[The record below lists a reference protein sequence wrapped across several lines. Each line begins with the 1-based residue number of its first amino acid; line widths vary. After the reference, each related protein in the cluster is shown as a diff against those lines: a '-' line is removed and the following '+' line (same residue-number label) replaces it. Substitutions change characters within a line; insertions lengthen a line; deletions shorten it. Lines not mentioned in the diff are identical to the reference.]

1 MTSASPA
8 GRPWRAGLAVFL
20 LVCLVLG
27 MVAMIVRVVSGAR
40 QAGALT
46 TLRIWYGTDDP
57 TEAPVIQA
65 LARTFQAAHPG
76 VTVRLTTYT
85 LEDINQK
92 LQLALHAGDAPD
104 LIYTTPRGPG
114 LPAYVSANG
123 LLDLAAV
130 ARKDHW
136 AGMLRPGLLA
146 SYNDLLSPTGRANGH
161 VYAAPYMMAIVGVL
175 YNQTI
180 FARLHLAVPTS
191 LAGFEAVCARAR
203 AAGVIPIGLGNADG
217 WVGDDWYLTLVNALT
232 GPAPLAPELHLDPH
246 FRFAGPAFLQAGT
259 LLQRWA
265 VAQYFTPQF
274 GGLDSQDGLNAFFQ
288 GRTAMALISSTE
300 NGQIVA
306 LASQTRIPV
315 GVFAFPSTDPHQAP
329 VMAQGGYSG
338 WAVPRTSRQPAL
350 AEAFITAMLS
360 ASTAQALLAHGLLP
374 ARQLSAQEISATSA
388 FQHSYLHALA
398 TATPGIYIDGAPV
411 PNLNATMEANVQL
424 LLQQIEAPSFLVRS
438 LQIVYTSHGTKA
450 SSTRTDGEF

>member
-1 MTSASPA
+1 MTSTSSA
-8 GRPWRAGLAVFL
+8 GRPWRAVLAVLL

-27 MVAMIVRVVSGAR
+27 TVAIVHTVSGAR
-40 QAGALT
+40 QAGVSTAL
-46 TLRIWYGTDDP
+46 RVWYGTDDP

-65 LARTFQAAHPG
+65 LARAFQAAHPG
-76 VTVRLTTYT
+76 VTVSLTTHT

-92 LQLALHAGDAPD
+92 LQLAFHAGDAPD

-114 LPAYVSANG
+114 LPAYVSAND

-130 ARKDHW
+130 ARTDNW
-136 AGMLRPGLLA
+136 AGLLRPGLLA

-175 YNQTI
+175 YNQAI
-180 FARLHLAVPTS
+180 FARLHLAIPTS
-191 LAGFEAVCARAR
+191 LAGFEAACVRAR
-203 AAGVIPIGLGNADG
+203 AAGVIPLGLGNADG
-217 WVGDDWYLTLVNALT
+217 WLGDDWYLTLVNALT
-232 GPAPLAPELHLDPH
+232 GPAPLVPEQRLDPH
-246 FRFAGPAFLQAGT
+246 FRFSGPAFLQAGT
-259 LLQRWA
+259 LLQHWA
-265 VAQYFTPQF
+265 QAQYFTPQF
-274 GGLDSQDGLNAFFQ
+274 GGLDSQDGLNTFFQ
-288 GRTAMALISSTE
+288 GRTAMTLISSTE
-300 NGQIVA
+300 NGQVVS
-306 LASQTRIPV
+306 LAAQTRIPV
-315 GVFAFPSTDPHQAP
+315 GVFAFPSADGGKAP
-329 VMAQGGYSG
+329 VMAQSGYSG

-350 AEAFITAMLS
+350 AESFITAMLS

-374 ARQLSAQEISATSA
+374 ARQLSAQDIGATSA

-438 LQIVYTSHGTKA
+438 LQLVYTSHGTKA